1 MARELEP
8 CVESDFSRVQRM
20 TARDSDRD
28 AAAGWFL
35 KQGLP
40 TALTPRAR
48 TRYLVSRSAPAL
60 AGYATVMVA
69 LLVVFF
75 LTGSSEIYIDGAPTP
90 AEQIV
95 LAVIVLA
102 LPLALTVGWVVSR
115 LCNRRTQ
122 SVSSIAAV
130 VIAAVASMI
139 QGGPSHLLGVVVVV
153 AVVAAMTVTG
163 AGAVLGWA
171 VTVTMTQVAAMG
183 ALFVRS
189 LPVVLLT
196 VVVFFNTYVW
206 VMASTISRTRLW
218 IAVLFLVAVTIAF
231 IVSTSASRVRP
242 MLESASAAGEDAHD
256 LTGTPFAAVP
266 DPPVSDP
273 LTRAERFNVV
283 GVLAAAQ
290 LAHLLMVAICT
301 AAIYFALGLI
311 VLSPGVLAK
320 WTGGGTSDGTI
331 LGMTIPV
338 PQSLIHMTMILC
350 ALTFMYVSARSVGDD
365 EYKRDFLAPLIE
377 DLHTTLLA
385 RNRYRGATPKP
396 ADQIARY

>member
-1 MARELEP
+1 
-8 CVESDFSRVQRM
+8 M
-20 TARDSDRD
+20 TARDSGRD
-28 AAAGWFL
+28 AAESWFL
-35 KQGLP
+35 DRGLP
-40 TALTPRAR
+40 SALTARGRAR
-48 TRYLVSRSAPAL
+48 HLWSRSAPAL
-60 AGYATVMVA
+60 AAYATVVVA
-69 LLVVFF
+69 LLAVFF

-90 AEQIV
+90 AEQLV

-102 LPLALTVGWVVSR
+102 LPLAATVGRVVSR
-115 LCNRRTQ
+115 LCGRRTQ
-122 SVSSIAAV
+122 AVISTVAVVVAAV
-130 VIAAVASMI
+130 CSMI
-139 QGGPSHLLGVVVVV
+139 QGGPSHLLGVVAVV

-171 VTVTMTQVAAMG
+171 VRLTMTQAAAMG

-206 VMASTISRTRLW
+206 LMAATISRARLW
-218 IAVLFLVAVTIAF
+218 VAVLFLFAVTIAF
-231 IVSTSASRVRP
+231 VVSTSASRVRP
-242 MLESASAAGEDAHD
+242 MLESASAAGEGAHD
-256 LTGTPFAAVP
+256 LNGTPFAAMP
-266 DPPVSDP
+266 DPVVSEP

-320 WTGGGTSDGTI
+320 WTGGGSSDGTI

-338 PQSLIHMTMILC
+338 PQSLIHMTLILC

-377 DLHTTLLA
+377 DLHATLIA
-385 RNRYRGATPKP
+385 RNRYRGETPG
-396 ADQIARY
+396 AR